1 MKSPQPVLLFSE
13 ASGKK
18 TLIIKQNGFFNCAA
32 GNNRKQTIN
41 NRGQTTF
48 KSKDNNRQVEGS
60 SPSRPTI
67 YSPSR
72 RCRLQNNIFLMMMEC
87 HLSCGAQA

>member
-67 YSPSR
+67 YFHPNHPLTDFLCMDPRTISR
-72 RCRLQNNIFLMMMEC
+72 RV
-87 HLSCGAQA
+87 

>member
-32 GNNRKQTIN
+32 GN